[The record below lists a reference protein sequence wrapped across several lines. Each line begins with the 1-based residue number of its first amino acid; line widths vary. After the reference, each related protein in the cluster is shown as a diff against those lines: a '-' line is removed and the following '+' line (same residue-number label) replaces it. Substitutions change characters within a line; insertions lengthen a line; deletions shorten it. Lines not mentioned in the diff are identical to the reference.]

1 MFKRGKDY
9 QTSDQI
15 RATGDAV
22 RYSGGGTVV
31 VFHHNGTPVAVKLE
45 TDYPYGTSAETR
57 YGPADQIGNALAD
70 ILRHITGT
78 PQTEVSHDDD
88 PEPEKDRFSDL
99 RADPGIRAARLEG
112 QRDAL
117 EYLKE
122 RLEDYQ
128 EGRVD
133 GVVSFAGL
141 NALVDGTIRLVGD
154 GQYVQRSPF

>member
-9 QTSDQI
+9 WTSDQI

-22 RYSGGGTVV
+22 RYSSAGTVV
-31 VFHHNGTPVAVKLE
+31 AFHHNGTPVAVKLE
-45 TDYPYGTSAETR
+45 TAYPYGTSAETR

-78 PQTEVSHDDD
+78 PQPEVDTDDD
-88 PEPEKDRFSDL
+88 PDPFDDL

-117 EYLKE
+117 GYLKE
-122 RLEDYQ
+122 RLESYQ
-128 EGRVD
+128 EDRTDDVI
-133 GVVSFAGL
+133 SFAGL
-141 NALVDGTIRLVGD
+141 NALLDGTVRLVED